1 MLMTT
6 TGEHDDIRFN
16 PASHVRLVVLAP
28 SFVPVE

>member
-16 PASHVRLVVLAP
+16 PASHVRLVVPGAVICP
-28 SFVPVE
+28 R